1 MAIVEVSQIKSA
13 DSPSITPFSRW
24 RVANPVGIFDAQFT
38 YNLNPLLYEQITA
51 GTGAA
56 IAHDTT
62 NRMATMTVTTGTT
75 VGGKAFMQSYEYM
88 HYQPGKGQLI
98 FLTFL
103 MGAGVSNVT
112 KFAGYSDGTNGIEL
126 QMAGT
131 TVQLQLITGTAHGN
145 ETVAQASWNI
155 DPMNGSGPSG
165 LTLDLSKV
173 QILVIDL
180 QALYVGRV
188 RIGFDINGVVYYVHQ
203 FLHANLDTAPYI
215 QSANLPVRA
224 GMVTTGTPASG
235 TTMSFICA
243 SVISEGGSEDTA
255 ARTFGIEGTATAGNN
270 TRVHILSIRPKTTF
284 NSIVNR
290 IKFDP
295 QSLMIGVTGNNG
307 VFWEL
312 CIGQAITGTT
322 TFADCNTTYSAFEY
336 NTAGTISGSPAI
348 VIASGYVGPVTG
360 ANNSTKGLLSRYP
373 ITLDAAGAV
382 RALGTLSVLVT
393 GMGNTSA
400 CRVSVNWAEVR

>member
-1 MAIVEVSQIKSA
+1 MAIVEVQQIKAA
-13 DSPSITPFSRW
+13 DSASITAFGRW
-24 RVANPVGIFDAQFT
+24 RTANPTGLFDAQFT
-38 YNLNPLLYEQITA
+38 YNLNPLLYEQLIA
-51 GTGAA
+51 GTGAT

-62 NRMATMTVTTGTT
+62 NRMATMTVTTSTT
-75 VGGKAFMQSYEYM
+75 TGGKAFMQSYECF
-88 HYQPGKGQLI
+88 HYQPGKSQLI
-98 FLTFL
+98 FTTFL
-103 MGAGVSNVT
+103 MGSGVTNVT

-126 QMAGT
+126 QMVGT
-131 TVQLQLITGTAHGN
+131 TVQVALLSGTAHGN
-145 ETVAQASWNI
+145 EAVAQASWNI

-165 LTLDLSKV
+165 LTLDLTKV

-188 RIGFDINGVVYYVHQ
+188 RIGFDIGGIIYYVHQ
-203 FLHANLDTAPYI
+203 FLHANLDTSPYI

-243 SVISEGGSEDTA
+243 SVISEGGSEDTG

-295 QSLMIGVTGNNG
+295 QSMNIGVTGNNP

-312 CIGQAITGTT
+312 VIGQAITGTT
-322 TFADCNTTYSAFEY
+322 TFSDCNPTYSGFEY

-348 VIASGYVGPVTG
+348 VLASGYVGQAT
-360 ANNSTKGLLSRYP
+360 AASAATKGIVSRYP

-393 GMGNTSA
+393 GMGGTSA
-400 CRVSVNWAEVR
+400 CRVSLNWSEVR